1 MTFEE
6 SVEKRPVEF
15 LGNDFGRAILPP
27 GWCVF
32 TMMELHLPELTRVGE
47 DERASALIQ
56 DQVIVLLRMKISG
69 GSLHSSAHPK
79 MEAKPILVRKAK
91 EHSLAARF
99 RTQQIRSSQL
109 AAQSTRVGPAKDA
122 FPRVQAGPSNLV
134 PDAGVPPA
142 PKIFYLRQLRHG
154 RNLNAPH
161 PY

>member
-1 MTFEE
+1 
-6 SVEKRPVEF
+6 
-15 LGNDFGRAILPP
+15 
-27 GWCVF
+27 
-32 TMMELHLPELTRVGE
+32 
-47 DERASALIQ
+47 
-56 DQVIVLLRMKISG
+56 VIVLLRTKIRG
-69 GSLHSSAHPK
+69 RNLHSSAHPK
-79 MEAKPILVRKAK
+79 MEPEPILVRKSK

-99 RTQQIRSSQL
+99 RTQQTRSSQL
-109 AAQSTRVGPAKDA
+109 AAQSARVGPAKDA